1 MANVEPKSAQQT
13 IDIWGGT
20 THKRGV

>member
-1 MANVEPKSAQQT
+1 MANVEPKSAQQK